1 MSSTPQQYGSTVLHD
16 SPATAASVY
25 RKAVWRL
32 MPFLFLALLI
42 NGIDRINISFAKLR
56 MAEDIALSDAAYGLG
71 VGAFYLAYLLFE
83 VPSNLYM
90 QRVGA
95 RATLTR
101 IMVLWGL
108 ITMATALVTT
118 PGQLIAARFLLGI
131 AEAGFFPG
139 VILYLTYW
147 FPSALRGRITASFM
161 MAAVVAGM
169 ICGPLSGT
177 IMAHLDGWIGL
188 QDWQA
193 LFILTGAPAVVLGVF
208 GWFWLTDRP
217 DQAGW
222 LSDAEKQAI
231 TTDIAAEQKS
241 HGTSERLVDAFR
253 DPRVYI
259 AGLVYFSIYC
269 GTNTV
274 IYWLPTLIRG
284 LGLDDIKLIGLV
296 SALPFTAA
304 LAGMYLLGL
313 SSDKRHERRWHVAGA
328 MLVSAACFAL
338 LGFTQGQLVASL
350 VVIGIAASAGLSALS
365 LFWTIPPAF
374 LTPTRAVAGI
384 AIISSIG
391 NFAGVVSQGAVGAI
405 KSATGSLYLAFDMI
419 AMVLVA
425 GALLLL
431 IAIPARILR
440 SASH

>member
-1 MSSTPQQYGSTVLHD
+1 MSSTSTVFE
-16 SPATAASVY
+16 SASTNTSAIY
-25 RKAVWRL
+25 RKAIWRL
-32 MPFLFLALLI
+32 MPFLILALLT
-42 NGIDRINISFAKLR
+42 NAIDRINISFAKLR
-56 MAEDIALSDAAYGLG
+56 MAEDIALSDAAYGVG

-83 VPSNLYM
+83 VPSNIYM

-108 ITMATALVTT
+108 VTVATAFVST
-118 PGQLIAARFLLGI
+118 PGQLLVARFLLGI

-161 MAAVVAGM
+161 MSAVVAGI

-177 IMAHLDGWIGL
+177 IMTHLDGWIGL
-188 QDWQA
+188 RDWQA
-193 LFILTGAPAVVLGVF
+193 LFVLTGAPAVILGVF

-217 DQAGW
+217 EQAGW
-222 LSDAEKQAI
+222 LSDAEKQVIAA
-231 TTDIAAEQKS
+231 DLAAEQKT
-241 HGTSERLVDAFR
+241 HGHAERLLDAFR
-253 DPRVYI
+253 DPRIYI
-259 AGLVYFSIYC
+259 AGLVYFCIYS
-269 GTNTV
+269 GSNTV
-274 IYWLPTLIRG
+274 SYWLPTLIRG
-284 LGLDDIKLIGLV
+284 LGLEDLKLIGLA
-296 SALPFTAA
+296 SSLPYATALVA
-304 LAGMYLLGL
+304 MYVLGR
-313 SSDKRHERRWHVAGA
+313 SSDKRRERRWHLAGT
-328 MLVSAACFAL
+328 MLVSAVCFSL
-338 LGFTQGQLVASL
+338 LGFVQGQLLPSL
-350 VVIGIAASAGLSALS
+350 VLMSLASAAALSALP

-384 AIISSIG
+384 ALISSIG
-391 NFAGVVSQGAVGAI
+391 NFAGVVSQAAVGAI

-419 AMVLVA
+419 GVVLVA

-440 SASH
+440 APNH

>member
-1 MSSTPQQYGSTVLHD
+1 MSSTPQQYGPTALQD
-16 SPATAASVY
+16 APATAANVY

-56 MAEDIALSDAAYGLG
+56 MAGDIGLSDAAYGVG
-71 VGAFYLAYLLFE
+71 IGAFYLAYLLFE

-101 IMVLWGL
+101 IMVLWGV

-118 PGQLIAARFLLGI
+118 PGQLIVARFFLGI

-188 QDWQA
+188 KDWQA
-193 LFILTGAPAVVLGVF
+193 LFVLTGAPAVVLGVF

-217 DQAGW
+217 EQAGW
-222 LSDAEKQAI
+222 LSDSERQAI
-231 TTDIAAEQKS
+231 AADLSTEQKG
-241 HGTSERLVDAFR
+241 HGHSESLLDAFR

-259 AGLVYFSIYC
+259 AGLVYFSIYSS
-269 GTNTV
+269 TNTI

-284 LGLDDIKLIGLV
+284 LGLEDIKLIGLA
-296 SALPFTAA
+296 SALPFTAG
-304 LAGMYLLGL
+304 LVGMYLLGR
-313 SSDKRHERRWHVAGA
+313 SSDKRQERRWHVAGA
-328 MLVSAACFAL
+328 MLVSSACFAL
-338 LGFTQGQLVASL
+338 LGFVQGDLAASL
-350 VVIGIAASAGLSALS
+350 LVMGLAATAALSALS

-384 AIISSIG
+384 AIISSLG
-391 NFAGVVSQGAVGAI
+391 NLAGVVSQGAVGAI
-405 KSATGSLYLAFDMI
+405 KSATGSLYLAFDMVAVI
-419 AMVLVA
+419 LVA
-425 GALLLL
+425 GALILL

-440 SASH
+440 SANH